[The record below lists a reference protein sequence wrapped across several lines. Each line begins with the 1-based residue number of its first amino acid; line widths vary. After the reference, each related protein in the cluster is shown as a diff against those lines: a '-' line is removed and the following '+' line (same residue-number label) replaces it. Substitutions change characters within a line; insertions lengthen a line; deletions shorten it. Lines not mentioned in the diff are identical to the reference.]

1 MKDVLPAH
9 SRARRRLRSEQ
20 CSPLQDRIGDGMT
33 TASQG
38 VKRTKQRNQASQAR
52 LFGLVSRVRELG
64 LLIVLLLIVLIV
76 GIQAPRFLSIDN
88 FEQILLSVAILAIVA
103 VGETLVVLTRNVDLS
118 VGAVACITA
127 FVIASFFKELPH
139 SNLLLGILLG
149 VALGLVLG
157 MVNGLIVSFG
167 RVPAIVATLGTL
179 YAYRGLVFIVA
190 SNTTSQINASDVPS
204 SYLALA
210 TTQIFGIPTLI
221 LIAAAI
227 AVLVGYFLHASHT
240 GRQLYAVG
248 SNPEAANMI
257 GMRRDWLVFAA
268 FATSGLLCGLAGVLW
283 GARFA
288 TVDATDAT
296 GLELQ
301 VIAAVVVGG
310 VNIFGGSGTI
320 LGAMLGAIVL
330 GTLVNALNILNISQ
344 FWLQAL
350 YGAAIIGAVVLD
362 AFIIRWLQRTI
373 LSRRKKV

>member
-1 MKDVLPAH
+1 
-9 SRARRRLRSEQ
+9 
-20 CSPLQDRIGDGMT
+20 MT
-33 TASQG
+33 TTSREVERA
-38 VKRTKQRNQASQAR
+38 KQRNRVGQAR
-52 LFGLVSRVRELG
+52 LPGQVSRLRELG
-64 LLIVLLLIVLIV
+64 LLIVLLLIILIV
-76 GIQAPRFLSIDN
+76 SIQAPRFLSIDN

-118 VGAVACITA
+118 VGSMVGITA
-127 FVIASFFKELPH
+127 FVTAYFFKQLPGI
-139 SNLLLGILLG
+139 NLLLGILLG
-149 VALGLVLG
+149 CALGLVLG
-157 MVNGLIVSFG
+157 IVNGLIVSFG

-179 YAYRGLVFIVA
+179 YVYRALVFIFA
-190 SNTTSQINASDVPS
+190 ANTTTQVNASDVPS

-210 TTQIFGIPTLI
+210 TTQIFGIPALI
-221 LIAAAI
+221 LIAAVI
-227 AVLVGYFLHASHT
+227 AVIIGYFLRASQS

-248 SNPEAANMI
+248 SNPDAANMI
-257 GMRRDWLVFAA
+257 GIRRDRLVFAV
-268 FATSGLLCGLAGVLW
+268 FAASGLLSGLAGVLW

-320 LGAMLGAIVL
+320 LGAVLGAIVL
-330 GTLVNALNILNISQ
+330 GTLQNALNILNISQ

-362 AFIIRWLQRTI
+362 AFITRWVQRTL
-373 LSRRKKV
+373 LSRRKKA

>member
-1 MKDVLPAH
+1 
-9 SRARRRLRSEQ
+9 
-20 CSPLQDRIGDGMT
+20 MT
-33 TASQG
+33 TTSQE
-38 VKRTKQRNQASQAR
+38 VERAKQRSQVNQAR
-52 LFGLVSRVRELG
+52 LLGLVSRVRELG
-64 LLIVLLLIVLIV
+64 LLIVLLLIVLTV
-76 GIQAPRFLSIDN
+76 SVQAPRFLSLDN

-118 VGAVACITA
+118 VGSMVSITA
-127 FVIASFFKELPH
+127 FVTAYFFKQLPGI
-139 SNLLLGILLG
+139 NLLLGILLG
-149 VALGLVLG
+149 CALGLVLG
-157 MVNGLIVSFG
+157 IVNGLIVSFG
-167 RVPAIVATLGTL
+167 RVPAIVATLGSL
-179 YAYRGLVFIVA
+179 YVYRGLVFIIS

-210 TTQIFGIPTLI
+210 TTQILGIPSLI
-221 LIAAAI
+221 LIAAVI
-227 AVLVGYFLHASHT
+227 AVIVGYFLYASQA

-257 GMRRDWLVFAA
+257 GIRRDWLVFAA
-268 FATSGLLCGLAGVLW
+268 FSASGLFCGLAGVLW

-288 TVDATDAT
+288 TVDATNAS

-344 FWLQAL
+344 FLL
-350 YGAAIIGAVVLD
+350 RAASTAYSSPG
-362 AFIIRWLQRTI
+362 WPCPHW
-373 LSRRKKV
+373 S

>member
-1 MKDVLPAH
+1 
-9 SRARRRLRSEQ
+9 
-20 CSPLQDRIGDGMT
+20 MT
-33 TASQG
+33 TTSQE
-38 VKRTKQRNQASQAR
+38 VKSAKQRGQVGQAR
-52 LFGLVSRVRELG
+52 LLGLVSRVRELG
-64 LLIVLLLIVLIV
+64 LLIVLLFIVLIV

-118 VGAVACITA
+118 VGSMVGLTA
-127 FVIASFFKELPH
+127 FVTAYFFKELPH

-149 VALGLVLG
+149 CGLGLGLGLV
-157 MVNGLIVSFG
+157 NGAIVSFG

-179 YAYRGLVFIVA
+179 YAYRGLVFIFA
-190 SNTTSQINASDVPS
+190 SNTTSQVNAYDVPG

-210 TTQIFGIPTLI
+210 TTQIFGIPALI
-221 LIAAAI
+221 LIAAVVALI
-227 AVLVGYFLHASHT
+227 VGYFLHALQS

-248 SNPEAANMI
+248 SNPDAAKMI
-257 GMRRDWLVFAA
+257 GIRASWLVFAT
-268 FATSGLLCGLAGVLW
+268 FAASGLLCGLAGVLW

-288 TVDATDAT
+288 TVDATNAT

-320 LGAMLGAIVL
+320 LGAVLGAIVL
-330 GTLVNALNILNISQ
+330 GTLQNALNILNISQ
-344 FWLQAL
+344 FWLQAI

-362 AFIIRWLQRTI
+362 AFITRWLQRAI
-373 LSRRKKV
+373 LSRRKQA

>member
-1 MKDVLPAH
+1 MTTTSQEVE
-9 SRARRRLRSEQ
+9 RAKLRSQ
-20 CSPLQDRIGDGMT
+20 
-33 TASQG
+33 
-38 VKRTKQRNQASQAR
+38 VNQAR
-52 LFGLVSRVRELG
+52 LLGLVNRVRELG
-64 LLIVLLLIVLIV
+64 LLVVLLLIVLIV

-88 FEQILLSVAILAIVA
+88 FGQILLSVAILAIVA

-118 VGAVACITA
+118 VGSMVGLTA
-127 FVIASFFKELPH
+127 FVTAYFFEELPH

-149 VALGLVLG
+149 CALGLVLG

-227 AVLVGYFLHASHT
+227 AVIVGYFLHASHT

-257 GMRRDWLVFAA
+257 GIRSDWLVFAV
-268 FATSGLLCGLAGVLW
+268 FSGSGVFCGLAGVLW
-283 GARFA
+283 VARFVRVEA
-288 TVDATDAT
+288 TNAS

-362 AFIIRWLQRTI
+362 AFIIRWVQRTI